1 MSEQNKNQMIYLVSL
16 DVLRRLAER
25 GVDRKILDRLNKRN
39 AEKTNCAMIEIAS
52 LRDLQKSVK

>member
-1 MSEQNKNQMIYLVSL
+1 MSEEVRKQMIYLVSL

-39 AEKTNCAMIEIAS
+39 AEKTKCAVIEIA
-52 LRDLQKSVK
+52 

>member
-1 MSEQNKNQMIYLVSL
+1 MSEQSKNQMIYLVSL

-39 AEKTNCAMIEIAS
+39 SEKTNCAVIEIA
-52 LRDLQKSVK
+52 